1 MGRTFVEFHARATE
15 HRSQAEAYVWTL
27 NQYLIEKGD
36 FFKLMGAKLGHI
48 CVGARGAIYFS
59 PSPAGMRRAAPLRNG
74 WWAETGL
81 SEKQKADALYLLA
94 QAIGVSSERDYR
106 WKADNRPTRKY
117 VDVETLK
124 KSLLARNSSGGQQ

>member
-1 MGRTFVEFHARATE
+1 MGRTVVEFHASATE
-15 HRSQAEAYVWTL
+15 HCSQAEAYVWTL
-27 NQYLIEKGD
+27 NQYLNEKGD
-36 FFKLMGAKLGHI
+36 FFRSIGAKLRHI

-59 PSPAGMRRAAPLRNG
+59 PSPAGMRSARQLGNG

-106 WKADNRPTRKY
+106 WKADNRPTRKDI
-117 VDVETLK
+117 DVGTLK
-124 KSLLARNSSGGQQ
+124 KSLLARTD

>member
-1 MGRTFVEFHARATE
+1 MGRTLVEFHRSATE

-27 NQYLIEKGD
+27 NQYLTEKGD
-36 FFKLMGAKLGHI
+36 FFRSMGTKLRHI
-48 CVGARGAIYFS
+48 CVGARGAIYFA
-59 PSPAGMRRAAPLRNG
+59 PSRAGMRSARRLRNG

-81 SEKQKADALYLLA
+81 SEKQKGDALYLLA

-106 WKADNRPTRKY
+106 WKADGRPTRKY

-124 KSLLARNSSGGQQ
+124 KSLLAR